1 MEKELI
7 IYQRKSKQIGL
18 SLLGLMMVL
27 ASLLSLFLTLSE
39 KRYLIAL
46 IGLTGLVF
54 FGFCE
59 IFIIKQIFTGK
70 EIVVLTSEGFFDYS
84 SALATKKMLI
94 RWSDVYKIE
103 NKSMLNQQFVSV
115 YLKDSEAFLAKLSN
129 IQRRAIQANLKLGF
143 GEINITLQTAKNCT
157 NPQLIEKMNA
167 YINE

>member
-1 MEKELI
+1 MKF
-7 IYQRKSKQIGL
+7 L
-18 SLLGLMMVL
+18 SL
-27 ASLLSLFLTLSE
+27 SKF
-39 KRYLIAL
+39 
-46 IGLTGLVF
+46 
-54 FGFCE
+54 
-59 IFIIKQIFTGK
+59 FTGK